1 MFKFS
6 PNSAL
11 VIFVT
16 SHSNRT
22 GGRQAGRKAGWEEG
36 RMGVRQDRREAEQEE
51 GRIKVKKDRME
62 ASLEGGRWE

>member
-1 MFKFS
+1 MRNDMIKVFES
-6 PNSAL
+6 WL
-11 VIFVT
+11 
-16 SHSNRT
+16 
-22 GGRQAGRKAGWEEG
+22 AGRKAGWEEG